1 MALPAIGISKAIK
14 RRLREA
20 HQQEVVFWKAVV
32 LAATKVV
39 RQTRLDYQKATRRE
53 AGKRRRTR
61 SETRSESRDRKE
73 RTPSPKRQRDLKED
87 CRRRRGELVEESPPR
102 REDKKSE
109 QEAEATPTKEW
120 ATGSGRGKVT
130 IEALRRHEDKIVPV
144 ILSGIEG
151 IDPMDLFR
159 SVGTMLGKLSL
170 DYEIF
175 KEMKLQH
182 KK

>member
-1 MALPAIGISKAIK
+1 M
-14 RRLREA
+14 
-20 HQQEVVFWKAVV
+20 
-32 LAATKVV
+32 
-39 RQTRLDYQKATRRE
+39 DYHKATRKE
-53 AGKRRRTR
+53 AEKRRRQR
-61 SETRSESRDRKE
+61 SETRSASRDRKE